1 MRITNLSI
9 ITVIVVL
16 LTITGCGNNS
26 DQNTKTTNKDNSLT
40 KELAV
45 EEETV
50 EINGVKHY
58 IKKIGNGE
66 PILVLHGGPGMF
78 HDYLVPYFENLANDY
93 QIIFYDQRG
102 CGKTEFPQDTSS
114 ITTVNFVED
123 LESIRNHLKIEKLN
137 LAGHSWGA
145 ALAISYGKKYP
156 EHLNK
161 LVLISPAPATSEYF
175 DQMFNNMQKKRTD
188 EDTKELVKL
197 MSSVEF
203 EKRDPTAFLKAI
215 SIGDKVN
222 LVKQET
228 VSELFKPM
236 TFTEASANN
245 FLLVNSIME
254 KNFFDYNLTEGI
266 EAIHCPSLIIIG
278 DLDNVPFASNQLL
291 QDALGG
297 RIEVLKP
304 ACHYPFFETPKE
316 FNSAVKN
323 FITPEY
329 E

>member
-9 ITVIVVL
+9 ITIVVVL
-16 LTITGCGNNS
+16 LTLIGCGNSNNQ
-26 DQNTKTTNKDNSLT
+26 DNKTVAENDSLT
-40 KELAV
+40 KEITI

-50 EINGVKHY
+50 DINGIKHY
-58 IKKIGNGE
+58 IKKIGSGE
-66 PILVLHGGPGMF
+66 PIIVLHDGPGMF
-78 HDYLVPYFENLANDY
+78 HDYLVPHFEKLANDY

-102 CGKTEFPQDTSS
+102 CGKTEFPQDTST
-114 ITTVNFVED
+114 ITTANFVED
-123 LESIRNHLKIEKLN
+123 LEGIRNHLKIEKLI

-161 LVLISPAPATSEYF
+161 LILISPAPATSEYF
-175 DQMFNNMQKKRTD
+175 DQTFKNMQHKRTD

-197 MSSVEF
+197 MSSKEF
-203 EKRDPTAFLKAI
+203 EQREPSAFLKAI

-222 LVKQET
+222 LAKQET
-228 VSELFKPM
+228 IDELYKPM
-236 TFTEASANN
+236 TFTPANANN
-245 FLLVNSIME
+245 LLLVNSIME
-254 KNFFDYNLTEGI
+254 KNFFDYDITKGI
-266 EAIHCPSLIIIG
+266 DVIDCPTLIIVG
-278 DLDNVPFASNQLL
+278 DMDNVPFASNQIL
-291 QDALGG
+291 QESLNA

-316 FNSAVKN
+316 FNRAVKS
-323 FITPEY
+323 FISPEY